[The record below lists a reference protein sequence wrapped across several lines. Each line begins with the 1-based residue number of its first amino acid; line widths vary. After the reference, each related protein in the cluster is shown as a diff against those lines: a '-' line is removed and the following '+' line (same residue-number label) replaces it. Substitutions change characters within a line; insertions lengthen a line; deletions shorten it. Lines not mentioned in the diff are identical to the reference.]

1 MDFPELIQVQF
12 TDETLDAVCLED
24 LLHASALEDLHP
36 DEIYFNDHHVFLIVP
51 ARRSEGRILHD
62 PPELPGEGQP
72 EDGIVLF
79 LLGRFWV
86 QALWGKIVLEASIL
100 ALRLLTLLL
109 QNLPSIHVSIWGGI
123 TGVPCCGFPIS

>member
-24 LLHASALEDLHP
+24 LVHASALEDLHP
-36 DEIYFNDHHVFLIVP
+36 EEIFFDDHHVFLIVP

-62 PPELPGEGQP
+62 PPELPGKGQP
-72 EDGIVLF
+72 EDVF
-79 LLGRFWV
+79 LLGHFWV
-86 QALWGKIVLEASIL
+86 QALWGQIVLEASIL

-109 QNLPSIHVSIWGGI
+109 QNLPSIYVSIWGGI